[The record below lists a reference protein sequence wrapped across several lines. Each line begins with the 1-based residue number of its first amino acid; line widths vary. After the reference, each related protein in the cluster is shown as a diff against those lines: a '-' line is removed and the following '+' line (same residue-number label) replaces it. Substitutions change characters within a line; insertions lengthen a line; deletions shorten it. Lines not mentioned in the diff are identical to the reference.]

1 MIGNL
6 RSKICETLSRNNAE
20 ASLNIK
26 NIGLRSG
33 KAVVTAVHA
42 ASVMLDKV
50 ATTDKACRLIEQAA
64 VEGSRFVVF
73 PESFLPGFPLWNAL
87 LRPIDGHAMFR
98 RFAENSIHIDGL
110 ELSAIADAAAQHRIY
125 VSMGFSEVSSHSEG
139 CLWNSN
145 VLISDR
151 GELLNHHRK
160 LVPTFYEKLSWTPG
174 DGAGLRVIET
184 DIGRIGSLICGENNN
199 PLSRYAL
206 MAQGEQVH
214 TANYPPVWPFRNPLG
229 AARYDLSDAIRVR
242 AAAHSFEA
250 KTFTIVSAGFLN
262 EASLA
267 VLADGN
273 DESEA
278 ILRACPRSCSM
289 IVGPDG
295 SLRSEMRSEEEG
307 LVHSE
312 IDVTEVLEHKQ
323 HHDMAGYYNRMD
335 IYALHVQR
343 ARPRPAYFDD
353 SFLPGED
360 TSLNRAS
367 EKKPGQKN
375 GASTEINSMSQDSW
389 RRGGNLP

>member
-1 MIGNL
+1 M
-6 RSKICETLSRNNAE
+6 
-20 ASLNIK
+20 NIK
-26 NIGLRSG
+26 NTGLCSG
-33 KAVVTAVHA
+33 KTIVTAVHA
-42 ASVMLDKV
+42 ASVVLDKV
-50 ATTDKACRLIEQAA
+50 ATTAKACRLIERAA
-64 VEGSRFVVF
+64 AEGSRFVVF

-87 LRPIDGHAMFR
+87 RRPIDNHTMFR
-98 RFAENSIHIDGL
+98 RFAENSARIDGL
-110 ELSAIADAAAQHRIY
+110 EMRAIADAAARHRIY

-160 LVPTFYEKLSWTPG
+160 LVPTFYEKLSWTAG
-174 DGAGLRVIET
+174 DGAGLRVIDT

-199 PLSRYAL
+199 PLSRYTL
-206 MAQGEQVH
+206 MAQGEQIH

-250 KTFTIVSAGFLN
+250 KTFTVVSAGFLD
-262 EASLA
+262 EDSLK
-267 VLADGN
+267 VFADGN
-273 DESEA
+273 EESEA
-278 ILRACPRSCSM
+278 ILKACPRSCSV

-307 LVHSE
+307 FVHSE
-312 IDVTEVLEHKQ
+312 IDVAEVLEHKQ

-353 SFLPGED
+353 SLLPGED
-360 TSLNRAS
+360 ATLSRMN
-367 EKKPGQKN
+367 EKDSGQKN
-375 GASTEINSMSQDSW
+375 GASAEISSMSQQSW
-389 RRGGNLP
+389 QRGGRLP

>member
-1 MIGNL
+1 
-6 RSKICETLSRNNAE
+6 
-20 ASLNIK
+20 
-26 NIGLRSG
+26 
-33 KAVVTAVHA
+33 
-42 ASVMLDKV
+42 MLDKA
-50 ATTDKACRLIEQAA
+50 ATTAKACHLIERAA
-64 VEGSRFVVF
+64 AEGSRFVVF

-87 LRPIDGHAMFR
+87 RRPIDSHAMFR
-98 RFAENSIHIDGL
+98 RFAENSARIDGL
-110 ELSAIADAAAQHRIY
+110 EMRAIADAAARHRIY

-160 LVPTFYEKLSWTPG
+160 LVPTFYEKLSWTAG
-174 DGAGLRVIET
+174 DGAGLRVIDT

-199 PLSRYAL
+199 PLSRYTL
-206 MAQGEQVH
+206 MAQGEQIH

-242 AAAHSFEA
+242 ASAHSFEA
-250 KTFTIVSAGFLN
+250 KTFTVVSAGFLDEN
-262 EASLA
+262 SLK

-273 DESEA
+273 EESEA
-278 ILRACPRSCSM
+278 ILQACPHSCSM

-307 LVHSE
+307 FVHSE
-312 IDVTEVLEHKQ
+312 IDVAEVLEHKQ

-353 SFLPGED
+353 NLLPGD
-360 TSLNRAS
+360 DAALSKMN
-367 EKKPGQKN
+367 EKDSGQKN
-375 GASTEINSMSQDSW
+375 GASAEISSMNQQSW
-389 RRGGNLP
+389 QRGGRLP